1 MTDEYLQFREFVSEE
16 ACLEVL
22 RDLRYGGGVLDCQ
35 ACSGRHHFRPQ
46 AKQRVVVCEN
56 CGHALY
62 PAFGTPF
69 EKLRTSLT
77 DWFFAIWIMQTSH
90 ALAKEL
96 VRRMGMPTLVAER
109 IQRELTA
116 FDALCQP
123 GRPFAGWLTAIGR
136 WIDGQMKSVPG
147 LEERFRKV
155 DLRSAPPN
163 RTGVPSKQL
172 QIASPRFLVLAGGLI
187 GIGFGMTI
195 ATLLFEQQ
203 SSRDERF
210 DRSIILSPTAP
221 RPLLSLAAVE
231 EDLETVRN
239 AIKAIPNLPAPP
251 PKSDNLPRPLPA
263 SPPIAST
270 GNPNDHV
277 TFGPRRVRRHI
288 VEAIIQASRIVGAD
302 PTLLMAV
309 ADKESSFA
317 TEVKARTS
325 SATGLFQFIERTW
338 LGVIKEF
345 GEKHGY
351 AREAAAIVRGKRGYD
366 VPDAA
371 ERTRIL
377 DLRREP
383 FLSALMAGEML
394 RKDTLRMESRLRR
407 PLTGGEIY
415 LIHFLGPDGAQEFI
429 NAVEDDPGRQAPD
442 VNPDAA
448 EANRAIFYKK
458 EGGRSVSE
466 VHRNFEKM
474 IVDRLNQYQAVRN
487 LSPHKAQLQAPQV
500 VAP

>member
-1 MTDEYLQFREFVSEE
+1 MEDQYLRFREIIPEE
-16 ACLEVL
+16 ACLEAL

-35 ACSGRHHFRPQ
+35 ACNGRHRFLPQ

-77 DWFFAIWIMQTSH
+77 DWFFAISLMKSSH
-90 ALAKEL
+90 SLAQDL
-96 VRRMGMPTLVAER
+96 MRQAGLPRIVAER
-109 IQRELTA
+109 MQRELTA
-116 FDALCQP
+116 FDAQCQP
-123 GRPFAGWLTAIGR
+123 DCPFAGWLTAIGA
-136 WIDGQMKSVPG
+136 WIDGRTTSAPASK
-147 LEERFRKV
+147 ERLKGA
-155 DLRSAPPN
+155 DLRA
-163 RTGVPSKQL
+163 
-172 QIASPRFLVLAGGLI
+172 ASPNWTGAPSTRLPVARSRFLVLAAGLI
-187 GIGFGMTI
+187 GIGFGATV
-195 ATLLFEQQ
+195 ATLLFERR
-203 SSRDERF
+203 SSRDESF
-210 DRSIILSPTAP
+210 DGSIVLSPTAP
-221 RPLLSLAAVE
+221 RPLLSLTAVE
-231 EDLETVRN
+231 EDLATVRA
-239 AIKAIPNLPAPP
+239 AIEAIPNLPAPP
-251 PKSDNLPRPLPA
+251 PKSDELPRPLPA
-263 SPPIAST
+263 PPPIAST

-277 TFGPRRVRRHI
+277 TFGARRIRRHI
-288 VEAIIQASRIVGAD
+288 VEAIVQASRIVGAD

-317 TEVKARTS
+317 TEVKAKTS

-345 GEKHGY
+345 GEKHGF
-351 AREAAAIVRGKRGYD
+351 AREAAAIMRGKKGYD
-366 VPDAA
+366 VSDPA
-371 ERTRIL
+371 ERARIL

-383 FLSALMAGEML
+383 YLSALMAGEML
-394 RKDTLRMESRLRR
+394 RKDTLRMENRLKR

-448 EANRAIFYKK
+448 EANRTIFYTK

-474 IVDRLNQYQAVRN
+474 IVDRLNQYQAVRT
-487 LSPHKAQLQAPQV
+487 LSPPKAQVQAPTIA
-500 VAP
+500 AP